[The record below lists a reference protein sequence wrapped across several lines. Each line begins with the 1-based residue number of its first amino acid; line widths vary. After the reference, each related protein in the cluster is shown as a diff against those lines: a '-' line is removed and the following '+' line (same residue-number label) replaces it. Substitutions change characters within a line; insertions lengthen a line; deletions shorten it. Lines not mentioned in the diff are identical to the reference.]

1 MWLQVQLTGIGILV
15 LLQVGYAHIDI
26 SKYRLLFGFFLLYTD
41 RVAFELLDSAAL
53 L

>member
-26 SKYRLLFGFFLLYTD
+26 SKY
-41 RVAFELLDSAAL
+41 VAFELLDSAAL